1 MLSSI
6 HLKMREAEVGMLMF
20 VVCFGGR
27 GILLTARKGSSSVW
41 GVGVYV
47 YGGGR

>member
-20 VVCFGGR
+20 VVCFGGGGFCWLPAR
-27 GILLTARKGSSSVW
+27 GAV
-41 GVGVYV
+41 VF
-47 YGGGR
+47 GG